1 MQPTLDP
8 SARPAS
14 LGRYAPAQAARSPV
28 RLTRGIV
35 IHAALLFWMAVVVFP
50 FVWLIYTSF
59 KTDRQIFFN
68 PWLLPSTWR
77 VDNYARAWVGAH
89 VGTFFINSAIVVG
102 SSLVLTILFSAMTAY
117 VLARY
122 EFPGR
127 QAVTYA
133 FMAGM
138 TFPVFLALV
147 PLFFLVRSLG
157 LINSLPGLAIVY
169 VAYSLPFSIFF
180 LFGFFRTLPTELSEA
195 AIIDGANQQ
204 QVFWL
209 VMLPL
214 AQPGLIT
221 VAIFNFLGQWN
232 QYILPLVLIQDSAK
246 YVLTQGLAYLA
257 IQQYYTNDWSGLFAA
272 LVIVMI
278 PTLLVYTIFQ
288 GRLTRGIT
296 VGALKG

>member
-1 MQPTLDP
+1 MQPILDP
-8 SARPAS
+8 SARPVT
-14 LGRYAPAQAARSPV
+14 LGRYASAQAVHSPV
-28 RLTRGIV
+28 ALIRGIF
-35 IHAALLFWMAVVVFP
+35 IHAVLLFWMAIVVFP
-50 FVWLIYTSF
+50 FIWLIYTSF

-77 VDNYARAWVGAH
+77 VDNYVRAWVGAH
-89 VGTFFINSAIVVG
+89 VGTFFINSIIVVG
-102 SSLVLTILFSAMTAY
+102 FSLVLTILFSAMAAY

-127 QAVTYA
+127 QVVTYT

-157 LINSLPGLAIVY
+157 LISSLPGLIIVY

-195 AIIDGANQQ
+195 AIIDGASQQ
-204 QVFWL
+204 QVFWRI
-209 VMLPL
+209 MLPL

-246 YVLTQGLAYLA
+246 YVLTQGLAYMA